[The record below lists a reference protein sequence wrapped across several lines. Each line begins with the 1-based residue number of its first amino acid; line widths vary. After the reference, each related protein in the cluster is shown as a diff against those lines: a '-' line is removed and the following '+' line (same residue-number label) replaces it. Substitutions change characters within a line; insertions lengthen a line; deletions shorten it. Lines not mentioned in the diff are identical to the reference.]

1 MDKGQGRNILI
12 AIAMLL
18 VFLLTGCGGPG
29 VASKQIVVGE
39 NVDLGGYDPATDM
52 SPFSRLLIYNSL
64 VELDANFQLTP
75 GLAERWEMSPDGKR
89 WTFFLRKGVV
99 FHDGTPLT
107 AEIVKN
113 NMDRLRTGS
122 QKVWLAE
129 VKEVLAEGDGVVR
142 FIMNSPAFTFA
153 SDMTVPFL
161 SIVSPT
167 ALDAQGKVVKAIG
180 TGPFRLDKWQ
190 KDQEYVLQKNV
201 SYWGG
206 APKVDRLVFK
216 VIRDPDAR
224 AMALDA
230 GTVDFASLRQSLTAA
245 EQLAKNNKLKLEKRL
260 GQTSE
265 ILFFNVDS
273 PALANLRIRQA
284 VAHAMDIKGM
294 IPALLG
300 INAEPGKTFF
310 SPAYGNFVMPQESFP
325 QYDPAKAKALLAETG
340 NALQLRLVFG
350 AKNAEDSLLAGAIQS
365 QLKAVGIAVTLV
377 PMEDAALM
385 DSLKKKNYDM
395 IMLGQS
401 FIPHNEPASCYRR
414 WYFHPQSTYNV
425 LRTAEVTQA
434 IDQLFATA
442 DPAARIAQHHKI
454 QQLISAQAPMIV
466 LFHRNNIVAMKK
478 NIVGF
483 EVSVGTWQLYRGL
496 AKADVQ

>member
-1 MDKGQGRNILI
+1 MRQKQCREMVI
-12 AIAMLL
+12 AVAIMML
-18 VFLLTGCGGPG
+18 FLLAGCGGQG
-29 VASKQIVVGE
+29 VTSKQIIVGE

-89 WTFFLRKGVV
+89 WTFHLRKGVL

-129 VKEVLAEGDGVVR
+129 VSEVQAETEGIVR
-142 FIMNSPAFTFA
+142 FIMKSPAFTFA

-180 TGPFRLDKWQ
+180 TGPFRLEKWQ
-190 KDQEYVLQKNV
+190 KDQEYVLQKNA

-224 AMALDA
+224 AMALDS

-245 EQLAKNNKLKLEKRL
+245 AQLAKNNKLKLEKRL

-265 ILFFNVDS
+265 ILFFNVNS
-273 PALANLRIRQA
+273 PALKDLRVRQA
-284 VAHAMDIKGM
+284 VAHGMDIQGM

-310 SPAYGNFVMPQESFP
+310 SPAYGNFVMPQASFP
-325 QYDPAKAKALLAETG
+325 QYDPAKAKALLAGVGEGLT
-340 NALQLRLVFG
+340 LRLVYG

-365 QLKAVGIAVTLV
+365 QLKAIGITLTLV

-385 DSLKKKNYDM
+385 DSLKKKSYDM

-414 WYFHPQSTYNV
+414 GYFHPQSTYDV
-425 LRTAEVTQA
+425 LRTPEITQA

-442 DPAARIAQHHKI
+442 DLGARIVQHHQI
-454 QQLISAQAPMIV
+454 QKLISDQAAMVV